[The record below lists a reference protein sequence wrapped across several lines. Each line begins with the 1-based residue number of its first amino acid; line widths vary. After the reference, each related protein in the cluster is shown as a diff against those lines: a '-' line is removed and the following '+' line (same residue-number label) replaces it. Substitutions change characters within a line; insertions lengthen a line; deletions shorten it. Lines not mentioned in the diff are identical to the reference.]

1 MGAQKILFIDDEEDI
16 RTVAR
21 LGLENVGGFEVLLAA
36 SGEEGI
42 EIAAAERPDAIL
54 LDVMMPGLDGPST
67 LRRLK
72 EQDASADIPV
82 IFLTAKVQRA
92 EIQGLEELGPA
103 GVLTKPFDPMKL
115 SNQVLALLKD

>member
-1 MGAQKILFIDDEEDI
+1 
-16 RTVAR
+16 R
-21 LGLENVGGFEVLLAA
+21 
-36 SGEEGI
+36 
-42 EIAAAERPDAIL
+42 
-54 LDVMMPGLDGPST
+54 PGLDGPST